1 MTMNSA
7 LNIKH
12 SGLFSWREGLV
23 AKKLVDRSFGGKR
36 IGGEKFWS
44 NFFLGEQIF
53 GEKKISGEHFR
64 L

>member
-23 AKKLVDRSFGGKR
+23 AKKLVDRSVGGKR

-44 NFFLGEQIF
+44 NFFLGERIF
-53 GEKKISGEHFR
+53 W
-64 L
+64 